1 MRWALTSPTLFTSS
15 ILVTVHLVPIP
26 SHVCRTHIP
35 HVAWHVSRMWCANT
49 RTRGTTPLGSASA
62 KHRSL
67 QASAHTANH
76 GRQVIKL
83 LSYLTVARNI
93 YYPSSGST
101 PPFFPPLLLANH
113 PWWFHRCM
121 RTESHAITIK
131 SFLYVDATELSAEYC
146 IIALQKYPH
155 WQSVANCFSFVVVSR
170 SRMNSG
176 RSVFVPGIN
185 LVVCYFEGICCQWEP
200 FVLVGI
206 VFYSATLQYWIY
218 YS

>member
-1 MRWALTSPTLFTSS
+1 MKERGYDVCAWVLHRVLLREKKKACEEIMRWALTSPTLFTSS

-67 QASAHTANH
+67 QASAHTAYH

-101 PPFFPPLLLANH
+101 PPFFSPLFFL
-113 PWWFHRCM
+113 
-121 RTESHAITIK
+121 RTIPDDS
-131 SFLYVDATELSAEYC
+131 
-146 IIALQKYPH
+146 IAACEQKVTPS
-155 WQSVANCFSFVVVSR
+155 Q
-170 SRMNSG
+170 
-176 RSVFVPGIN
+176 
-185 LVVCYFEGICCQWEP
+185 
-200 FVLVGI
+200 
-206 VFYSATLQYWIY
+206 
-218 YS
+218 